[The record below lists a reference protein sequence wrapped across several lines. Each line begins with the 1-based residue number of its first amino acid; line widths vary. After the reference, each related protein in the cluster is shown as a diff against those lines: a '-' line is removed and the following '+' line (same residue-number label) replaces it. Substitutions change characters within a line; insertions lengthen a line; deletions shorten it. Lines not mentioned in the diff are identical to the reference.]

1 MTPKYTRKTFLHL
14 IVPNVCTLSLAAA
27 VRKWAEASNCN
38 SWDKLPKCGEFS
50 RAAAATQPSLVPVEP
65 PSHHEELFRR
75 GARHP
80 AQLHA
85 AQHRAAQHRAAWFMQ
100 WKQMLQISKASSRST
115 PHVLHIERCS
125 HNTLCVMCRKL
136 FHFKIFTN
144 ANVRQ
149 LKAEARQVRV
159 WFGER
164 SQDW

>member
-1 MTPKYTRKTFLHL
+1 MF
-14 IVPNVCTLSLAAA
+14 VVCTLSLAAA

-50 RAAAATQPSLVPVEP
+50 RAAAASPCLVPVGRRGQEP
-65 PSHHEELFRR
+65 PSHHEEELFRG

-80 AQLHA
+80 AQHHA
-85 AQHRAAQHRAAWFMQ
+85 AQHHAAWFMQ
-100 WKQMLQISKASSRST
+100 WKQMLQIFKASSRST

-149 LKAEARQVRV
+149 LKAEARARQVRV

>member
-1 MTPKYTRKTFLHL
+1 MFVHSPWQPRCESEPRLAIAIHE
-14 IVPNVCTLSLAAA
+14 ISCQNV
-27 VRKWAEASNCN
+27 ASFPGL
-38 SWDKLPKCGEFS
+38 LPP
-50 RAAAATQPSLVPVEP
+50 PSPCLVPVEP

-85 AQHRAAQHRAAWFMQ
+85 AQHHAAQHHAAQHRAAWFMQ